1 MKWFK
6 KNNKFECDD
15 ISNENEYYQVKIK
28 GFNELFYCDDY
39 KVSLPFY
46 TDKGE
51 ETMYFLYVKGK
62 HFVAFAESR
71 IEKMEKV
78 NKCNCCH
85 CCNCRQCEYRIRI
98 I

>member
-1 MKWFK
+1 MGIFK

-15 ISNENEYYQVKIK
+15 ISNDDEYYEVKIK
-28 GFNELFYCDDY
+28 GFHEIFYCDDY
-39 KVSLPFY
+39 KYFCHY

-51 ETMYFLYVKGK
+51 EKIYFLYAKGK
-62 HFVAFAESR
+62 RFVAFAESR

-78 NKCNCCH
+78 NHCNCCCH
-85 CCNCRQCEYRIRI
+85 CCNCRQCEYRIKI